1 MSVPSE
7 PFGFW
12 LFLSLAG
19 EALCLLG
26 LLAALVYLLWGW
38 IDRG

>member
-1 MSVPSE
+1 MSIPAE
-7 PFGFW
+7 PFGLA

-26 LLAALVYLLWGW
+26 LIAALAYLLWGW
-38 IDRG
+38 IDHE